1 VTPAGPGDPLER
13 LAAARG
19 VAVAY
24 DDAFDTRRT
33 VSPETLVAVLRA
45 LGEPIE
51 HPSDAGACL
60 ARHRRERELL
70 PPVVVAWDGQLPA
83 AFRRRLTG
91 ADTHDTHGT
100 RGATAVGARVQVR
113 ALKLTLE
120 DGSDA
125 SELLADVIAG
135 GAGTSQ
141 RPVPYGV
148 HRLVLE
154 DTSVLVISSPH
165 RARPLEPHSWG
176 VFAPTYALW
185 DGQRAGSGDLS
196 CLARLG
202 AFAGSLGASYLAT
215 LPLLAD
221 YATADSPG
229 VVASPYSPLSRMWWN
244 EAYLDLARVEGVDP
258 DNLPPPNQPADGF
271 PGQADIAAAATAVRA
286 GLASLVT
293 RAHPGHG
300 PLRAGYERFLRER
313 PDVTRYGA
321 YRVAAQ
327 RAGIDRSRWPSRWR
341 AGDIRIGE
349 DVDPADVELHVCA
362 QWLTDSQVEAAA
374 ATTRAAGCTLM
385 LDLPI
390 GCRPDGYDPWAFPS
404 SFAGGSDG
412 SPAGA
417 STSVGAPPDLFFGG
431 GQDWGFRPLD
441 PEGERRAGYPVVR
454 SCLRHL
460 LRHAGALRVDHA
472 LGFQRLW
479 WIPPGA
485 SAADGTYVSYP
496 TDELLALTCL
506 EAWRH
511 SASLIGED
519 LGTVDPTVRS
529 LMCEHGVAG
538 MSVAVFD
545 LDAAPP
551 LLTAPE
557 GSCAFVD
564 THDTATFAGWL
575 GGEDIATRRQ
585 LGLIDGSAARSER
598 TRRTKATRTLARRL
612 GATEDCRAMHA
623 AVLEELGTSEAGVVI
638 ATLEDLWC
646 ERDPQNIPG
655 TVGEHVNFAR
665 RLALPLSAIENDADV
680 IEPLLRLA
688 AARGRAAKAAGR
700 DQAGNVPPA
709 ARPHVIRAG

>member
-1 VTPAGPGDPLER
+1 MTPAGPGDPLER

-24 DDAFDTRRT
+24 EDAFDTRRR

-51 HPSDAGACL
+51 HPSDAGECL
-60 ARHRRERELL
+60 ARHGREPESL

-83 AFRRRLTG
+83 AFSRRLTG
-91 ADTHDTHGT
+91 GAG
-100 RGATAVGARVQVR
+100 GASSATATGARVHVR

-125 SELLADVIAG
+125 SELLGDVIAG
-135 GAGTSQ
+135 GAGAARRT
-141 RPVPYGV
+141 VPYGV

-154 DTSVLVISSPH
+154 DTSVLVISSPQ

-185 DGQRAGSGDLS
+185 DYQRAGSGDLS

-229 VVASPYSPLSRMWWN
+229 AVASPYSPLSRMWWN
-244 EAYLDLARVEGVDP
+244 EAYLDLARVEGVDLSS
-258 DNLPPPNQPADGF
+258 LPSSSQAADGL
-271 PGQADIAAAATAVRA
+271 PGHADIAAAATAVRV
-286 GLASLVT
+286 GLASLFT

-313 PDVTRYGA
+313 PDVTRYGV
-321 YRVAAQ
+321 YRAAAR
-327 RAGIDRSRWPSRWR
+327 RAGIDRSSWPSRWR
-341 AGDIRIGE
+341 AGDIRIGD

-374 ATTRAAGCTLM
+374 ATTRAAGCSLM
-385 LDLPI
+385 LDLPV
-390 GCRPDGYDPWAFPS
+390 GCQPDGYDPWAFPS
-404 SFAGGSDG
+404 SFAGGS
-412 SPAGA
+412 AGE
-417 STSVGAPPDLFFGG
+417 STSVGAPPDFFFSG

-460 LRHAGALRVDHA
+460 LRHAGALRVDHV

-485 SAADGTYVSYP
+485 SAVDGTYVSYP

-511 SASLIGED
+511 DASLIGED
-519 LGTVDPTVRS
+519 LGTVDPAVRH
-529 LMCEHGVAG
+529 LMSEHGVAG

-545 LDAAPP
+545 LGASPP
-551 LLTAPE
+551 LLTPPK

-575 GGEDIATRRQ
+575 EGDDIATRLR
-585 LGLIDGSAARSER
+585 LGLIDGGAARSER
-598 TRRTKATRTLARRL
+598 SGRATATRTLARRL
-612 GATEDCRAMHA
+612 GAMADCRALHA
-623 AVLEELGTSEAGVVI
+623 GVLEELGTSEAGVVI

-665 RLALPLSAIENDADV
+665 RLAHPLGAIETDTDV
-680 IEPLLRLA
+680 IEPLLRLD
-688 AARGRAAKAAGR
+688 AARIRAARSARR
-700 DQAGNVPPA
+700 DQAGSVPPA
-709 ARPHVIRAG
+709 ARPDVTRAG